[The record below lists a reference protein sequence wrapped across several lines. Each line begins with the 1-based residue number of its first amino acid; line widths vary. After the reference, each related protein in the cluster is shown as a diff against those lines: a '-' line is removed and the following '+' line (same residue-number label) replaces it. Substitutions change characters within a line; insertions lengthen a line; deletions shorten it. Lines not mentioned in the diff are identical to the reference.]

1 MDQYHSLDGGASAP
15 ELKPIRLA
23 GAYWASTGTRVAVRG
38 GQSGELDYLTA
49 ALICDG
55 VERLLVMLPDKPVRY
70 LSAKEEAT

>member
-1 MDQYHSLDGGASAP
+1 MVAP
-15 ELKPIRLA
+15 PHQNSSGYDRQVLTGHPPVLVWLCGEVSQEEL
-23 GAYWASTGTRVAVRG
+23 GN
-38 GQSGELDYLTA
+38 LTA